1 MAEAKTHRGL
11 KVFTPS
17 YRTLQNH
24 SEQVGEGGGKVIYFR
39 HFDFPRNVGWHF
51 RPSKFG
57 RRASVE
63 KHLNSF
69 VTLNYFDKY
78 IYLKPIKLTIQ
89 MVEITYSNVSFILL

>member
-1 MAEAKTHRGL
+1 MGEKLFISDILTFPEMLVGIL
-11 KVFTPS
+11 DP
-17 YRTLQNH
+17 QNLG
-24 SEQVGEGGGKVIYFR
+24 S
-39 HFDFPRNVGWHF
+39 
-51 RPSKFG
+51 
-57 RRASVE
+57 RASVE